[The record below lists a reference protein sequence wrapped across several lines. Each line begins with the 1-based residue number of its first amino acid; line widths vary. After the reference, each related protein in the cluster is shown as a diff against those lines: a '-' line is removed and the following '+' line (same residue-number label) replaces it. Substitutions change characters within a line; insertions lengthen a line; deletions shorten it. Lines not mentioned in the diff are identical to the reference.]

1 MLKLKLQNL
10 FSKKREKGIR
20 IKLTGN
26 DITGKGIILADLRGK
41 DIKS

>member
-10 FSKKREKGIR
+10 FSKKREKDIR

-26 DITGKGIILADLRGK
+26 DIAGKDIILADLRGK
-41 DIKS
+41 GIKS